1 MENDGGVVAFLDAG
15 SDDGH
20 ISPEFDLPDLP
31 SDQEENDLPP
41 PSKRSKTS
49 ASTSTMSTRQP
60 TVNDTLEEDE
70 EMALRLLRRR

>member
-49 ASTSTMSTRQP
+49 TSTMSTRRP
-60 TVNDTLEEDE
+60 TMNDTLEEDE

>member
-1 MENDGGVVAFLDAG
+1 MENDGGLVAFLDVG

-31 SDQEENDLPP
+31 SDEEENDLPP

-49 ASTSTMSTRQP
+49 TSTVYTRRP